1 MVQRTLFKR
10 PDPDSNQAQGAGEG
24 APEHA
29 PLGGTNAEAM
39 QRLQIGIFGLFSMV
53 LVVGIATVISNR
65 AQVAEE
71 TAVPDAAAT
80 AEPDEATT
88 QSDPLID
95 AGVVPD
101 IPEETVEEPE
111 AEPTS
116 VPDIGPT
123 DGPARPQTGNETQT
137 P

>member
-1 MVQRTLFKR
+1 MADRTLFKR
-10 PDPDSNQAQGAGEG
+10 PTPGGDPAQGEDKA

-53 LVVGIATVISNR
+53 MVVGIATVISNR
-65 AQVAEE
+65 AQIAEE

-80 AEPDEATT
+80 AEPDDTTT

-116 VPDIGPT
+116 VPDIGET
-123 DGPARPQTGNETQT
+123 DGPARPRTGDQSEA